1 MKKIL
6 GMPIA
11 MLVIGILA
19 LGIASAALVGYL
31 SNTAKVS
38 MSVSSPVLLEVSY
51 DGDNWVE
58 NNPAEISFDDV
69 FGGESVT
76 FFVRDTNLADVDIIG
91 DSSKIVTC
99 DSGVT
104 CGDFIS
110 VIATTETKINGVS
123 QSISPDYDLID
134 MGLCTEINETT
145 IAFNYGAA
153 GDPLVVGQADTTEI
167 TATFQPNVEG
177 NYVFKLR
184 KEVQ

>member
-1 MKKIL
+1 MNKKY
-6 GMPIA
+6 IA
-11 MLVIGILA
+11 YSFVALLAVTLV
-19 LGIASAALVGYL
+19 SAGLVNYL
-31 SNTAKVS
+31 SNTA
-38 MSVSSPVLLEVSY
+38 EVSINVSLPMLFEVSE
-51 DGDNWVE
+51 DGTTWVGANE
-58 NNPAEISFDDV
+58 PATLDFGLV
-69 FGGESVT
+69 YGGESIT
-76 FFVRDTNLADVDIIG
+76 FFAKDSNLANVDTVG

-110 VIATTETKINGVS
+110 VIATTEIKINGVS

-145 IAFNYGAA
+145 IAFNYGAV
-153 GDPLVVGQADTTEI
+153 GNPLVVGQADTTEI